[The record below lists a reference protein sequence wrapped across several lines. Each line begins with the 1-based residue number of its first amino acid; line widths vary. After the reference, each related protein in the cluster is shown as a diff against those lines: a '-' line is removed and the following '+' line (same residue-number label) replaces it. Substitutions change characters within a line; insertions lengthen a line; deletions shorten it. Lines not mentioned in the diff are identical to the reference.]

1 MEAPLAEKVTRDSPL
16 AARKQEA
23 LKLRKGGSS
32 PGAIAKRLGFTNGA
46 AVDRI
51 VAQLLAKDQ
60 PVDSALRW
68 QELELARLDDLQ
80 ISLSAR
86 VGARERGA
94 ERDLMRV
101 IDYRIRLQSAR
112 DRGPG
117 RMFTAVQTAIAAL
130 DLSPADEAAK
140 QSALDM
146 AAMIDVA
153 MSMGTADDQRRA
165 INAMATMRNLLSDLG
180 ASPAA
185 REELDGIVTGG
196 RSPAAATDAQQES
209 DPEKGAEVLDFMAR
223 AQQRMKAAQ

>member
-1 MEAPLAEKVTRDSPL
+1 MTERKSLAE
-16 AARKQEA
+16 RKAEA
-23 LKLRKGGSS
+23 LTLRKAGVS
-32 PGAIAKRLGFTNGA
+32 PGAIAKRLGFRDGA

-51 VAQLLAKDQ
+51 VAELLAKDM
-60 PVDSALRW
+60 PADSALRW
-68 QELELARLDDLQ
+68 QDLELARIDDLH
-80 ISLSAR
+80 AR
-86 VGARERGA
+86 IVDKIQKGATGM
-94 ERDLMRV
+94 ERDLMKLM
-101 IDYRIRLQSAR
+101 DYRLRLQSSR
-112 DRGPG
+112 PRGAG
-117 RMFTAVQTAIAAL
+117 RMAAAVEKAVAAL

-196 RSPAAATDAQQES
+196 RSPAAATDAQPDS